1 MAGKDAKVNLIKSVG
16 LFEGLRRGEL
26 EEIAQ
31 LVDEIDVPEGKVLM
45 HQGDL
50 GNEMFVI
57 ASGRFEIVRDGR
69 VINTLGPGS
78 AIGEIS
84 LIAEGPRTATVRA
97 VEPSK
102 LLVAG
107 HREFHALMD
116 DHPAIRL
123 RILEGLA
130 GKIRALDESRLH

>member
-1 MAGKDAKVNLIKSVG
+1 VASKHAKVDLIKSVS
-16 LFEGLRRGEL
+16 LFEGLRRGEI

-31 LVDEIDVPEGKVLM
+31 LVDEIEVPAGKVLM
-45 HQGDL
+45 RQGET

-57 ASGRFEIVRDGR
+57 ASGRFEVERDGR

-78 AIGEIS
+78 AIGELS
-84 LIAEGPRTATVRA
+84 MIAEGPRTATVRA
-97 VEPSK
+97 LEPSK

-107 HREFHALMD
+107 HREFHSLMD
-116 DHPAIRL
+116 GHPAIRM

-130 GKIRALDESRLH
+130 RKIRALDESRLH